1 MNTDINLKDDS
12 RLLEMLSR
20 KIKNFSDA
28 QKQDLVD
35 FVNSIEKR
43 GGKRNTDRRYIKVSV
58 DYSVKDNIYSDTI
71 ENISPGGAFI
81 RTTRPIQVGD
91 STTMVA
97 AIPGLDGNLLM
108 KGKIIRRSEEGIGI
122 KFFEE
127 HKEILGD
134 DFNQVFKCE

>member
-1 MNTDINLKDDS
+1 MKTDKNPADDS
-12 RLLEMLSR
+12 KLIEMLSQ
-20 KIKNFSDA
+20 KIKRFSDK
-28 QKQDLVD
+28 QKQELVN
-35 FVNSIEKR
+35 FVKSLEKR
-43 GGKRNTDRRYIKVSV
+43 GGKRNTDRRYFKVTV
-58 DYSVKDNIYSDTI
+58 DYSVKDKFYSDTI

-97 AIPGLDGNLLM
+97 AIPGLDGNLKM
-108 KGKIIRRSEEGIGI
+108 KGKIIRRSEEGVGI

>member
-1 MNTDINLKDDS
+1 MDDS
-12 RLLEMLSR
+12 KLVEMLSQ
-20 KIKNFSDA
+20 KIKKFSDD
-28 QKQDLVD
+28 QKHDLVN
-35 FVNSIEKR
+35 FIKSIENR
-43 GGKRNTDRRYIKVSV
+43 GGKRDTDRRYLKVSV
-58 DYSVKDNIYSDTI
+58 DYSVKDKFYSDTL
-71 ENISPGGAFI
+71 ENISSGGAFI

-97 AIPGLDGNLLM
+97 AIPGLDGNLKM